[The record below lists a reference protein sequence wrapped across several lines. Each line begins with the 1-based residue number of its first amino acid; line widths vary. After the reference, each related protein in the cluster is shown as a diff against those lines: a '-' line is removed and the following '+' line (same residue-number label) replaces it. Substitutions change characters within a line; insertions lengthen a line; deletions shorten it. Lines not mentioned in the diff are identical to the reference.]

1 MAWNAG
7 NSHVAS
13 DYFATMGI
21 PVLEGRAFTAEDTR
35 DGALVAVV
43 SETMAARY
51 WPGESVIGK
60 RFGYAGVIDDGVPWI
75 TIVGVVPDPVTGGLD
90 AEAYQHVYVPEAQG
104 GVSTYGV
111 PRSLRVAVRGSIPVE
126 SLVSAV
132 RATVSELDSDLPLY
146 QLATMQ
152 EAVEASYAGQ
162 RVTTNLLGVF
172 ALIALGLAAVGIYG
186 VISYSVAGR
195 TREIG
200 VRVAL
205 GAERASI
212 NRMILLE
219 GSRPVV
225 LGIVLGL
232 VGAWL
237 STRLVE
243 SMLFGVE
250 ATDPLT
256 FSLLPLGLLAIGLIA
271 SWVPALRATRIAP
284 TEALREE

>member
-1 MAWNAG
+1 M
-7 NSHVAS
+7 
-13 DYFATMGI
+13 
-21 PVLEGRAFTAEDTR
+21 
-35 DGALVAVV
+35 
-43 SETMAARY
+43 
-51 WPGESVIGK
+51 
-60 RFGYAGVIDDGVPWI
+60 
-75 TIVGVVPDPVTGGLD
+75 
-90 AEAYQHVYVPEAQG
+90 
-104 GVSTYGV
+104 
-111 PRSLRVAVRGSIPVE
+111 PRSLQVAVRGGIPVAG
-126 SLVSAV
+126 LVSAV
-132 RATVSELDSDLPLY
+132 RATVAQLDPDLPLY
-146 QLATMQ
+146 QVTTMQ
-152 EAVEASYAGQ
+152 ETVEDSYAGQ

-172 ALIALGLAAVGIYG
+172 ALIALVLAAVGIYG

-212 NRMILLE
+212 NRMILVE
-219 GSRPVV
+219 GSQPVV
-225 LGIVLGL
+225 LGIAIGL
-232 VGAWL
+232 VGAWF

-256 FSLLPLGLLAIGLIA
+256 FSLLPVALLAVGLTA